1 MPENNRSQNLLPGVP
16 KIESPFFYQ
25 TFGDLAPRQNGRRHL
40 IGVLHEGAKITEAG
54 EPNAAADAY
63 RQAIIVGRTGPD
75 IDQWLGAAQRAME
88 TMA

>member
-16 KIESPFFYQ
+16 KIESPFF
-25 TFGDLAPRQNGRRHL
+25 TRPSAISPPVKMAAAISSAFSTRVRRSP
-40 IGVLHEGAKITEAG
+40 KRG
-54 EPNAAADAY
+54 EPNAAAGAY
-63 RQAIIVGRTGPD
+63 RQAIIAGRTGPD